1 MWWCR
6 FTNVSSS
13 DWSQLAGHGAY
24 VYYVNH
30 TWTTQNKASRLWIT
44 LWGFYAANRC
54 QHPRAHIRFMRASKS
69 NIHGQKSGS
78 RAKVCLAREKVICR
92 HGLREPS
99 GASSPELSVVVPTG
113 VVEERFT
120 LLNLTG
126 DRNQVNSGVEAA
138 AFNVS
143 NRSGSRCFLCFLRSR
158 KISGRNSSK

>member
-1 MWWCR
+1 
-6 FTNVSSS
+6 
-13 DWSQLAGHGAY
+13 
-24 VYYVNH
+24 
-30 TWTTQNKASRLWIT
+30 
-44 LWGFYAANRC
+44 
-54 QHPRAHIRFMRASKS
+54 MRASKS

-92 HGLREPS
+92 HGLR
-99 GASSPELSVVVPTG
+99 ELSVVVPTG

>member
-1 MWWCR
+1 M
-6 FTNVSSS
+6 
-13 DWSQLAGHGAY
+13 
-24 VYYVNH
+24 
-30 TWTTQNKASRLWIT
+30 
-44 LWGFYAANRC
+44 
-54 QHPRAHIRFMRASKS
+54 
-69 NIHGQKSGS
+69 
-78 RAKVCLAREKVICR
+78 ICR